1 MENNSRLHVFI
12 YGHVHGVGFR
22 YYVLQR
28 ATQLNIQGFVRNRID
43 GSVEVMAEG
52 NKSNLVELLGTLRQG
67 PQLSYITQVKHS
79 WLESK
84 DKYSGFKILVT
95 I

>member
-1 MENNSRLHVFI
+1 MEKYSRLHVFI

-22 YYVLQR
+22 YYVFQR
-28 ATQLNIQGFVRNRID
+28 ATQLNIHGVVRNRLD
-43 GSVEVMAEG
+43 GSVEVIAEG
-52 NKSNLVELLGTLRQG
+52 NKSNLVAFLGYLKKG

-79 WLESK
+79 WLECEDEFSV
-84 DKYSGFKILVT
+84 FKIAST